1 MTASPYSVIII
12 GGGIVGLCVGL
23 RALDLGLSATIVAKD
38 DVMATTSAMSAG
50 MVAPT
55 LEAMTEADP
64 HLSFARYATA
74 QKSWTAFA
82 DGIGLTAVL
91 EMAQPGIWLWEPG
104 PTADDMLKRFTDMGA
119 RAKLMT
125 DASLGAIGYD
135 APFLGIE
142 ISGDWVISPE
152 PVLAYLK
159 NLFLERG
166 GQWREGNVL
175 KVTAHEVVLAGDE
188 HLSAGHVVVCA
199 GFGSARFST
208 DVPSLSTLS
217 PIKGHLLDMARK
229 SDSALAGRM
238 VRSPWGYFVF
248 YDGLSK
254 FGATMQTGRSD
265 LDIEDNAVASL
276 KDKSLKFTSGLM
288 AAIDDDA
295 VARVGVRAASPDH
308 WPLIGQDA
316 ASGVWVATGMRRN
329 GWIYGPYAAEAIIAG
344 LTGVTLP
351 DDAGLYD
358 PNRFN

>member
-38 DVMATTSAMSAG
+38 DVTATTSAMSAG
-50 MVAPT
+50 MVAPA

-82 DGIGLTAVL
+82 DGIVLTAVL
-91 EMAQPGIWLWEPG
+91 EMAQPGIWLWQPG
-104 PTADDMLKRFTDMGA
+104 PSADDVLKRFSDMGA
-119 RAKLMT
+119 RPKLMSE
-125 DASLGAIGYD
+125 AALGAIGYD
-135 APFLGIE
+135 APFEGIE

-152 PVLAYLK
+152 PVLGYLK

-166 GQWREGNVL
+166 GQWREANVL
-175 KVTAHEVVLAGDE
+175 KVAAHEVVLAGDE

-199 GFGSARFST
+199 GFGSARFAAH
-208 DVPSLSTLS
+208 VPSLSALS
-217 PIKGHLLDMARK
+217 PIKGHLLDMTRK
-229 SDSALAGRM
+229 SDPALAGRM

-254 FGATMQTGRSD
+254 FGATMQTGRGD
-265 LDIEDNAVASL
+265 TDIEDSAVASL

-288 AAIDDDA
+288 SAIDEDA

-329 GWIYGPYAAEAIIAG
+329 GWIYGPYAAEAIIAS
-344 LTGVTLP
+344 LTGAPLP
-351 DDAGLYD
+351 DDAGVYD